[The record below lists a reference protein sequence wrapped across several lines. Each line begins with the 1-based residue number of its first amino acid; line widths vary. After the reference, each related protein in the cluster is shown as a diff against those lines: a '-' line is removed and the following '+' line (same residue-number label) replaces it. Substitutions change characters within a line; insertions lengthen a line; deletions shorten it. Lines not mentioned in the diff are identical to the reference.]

1 MTKTTFK
8 KEWDKEDSDITFD
21 DIAQCAIEWGLY
33 NSPKAVGIDIVANA
47 VTKAAN
53 CEYIYPIQDN

>member
-8 KEWDKEDSDITFD
+8 KKWDTEDSNITFD

-33 NSPKAVGIDIVANA
+33 KSPETERIDIVVNA
-47 VTKAAN
+47 VTKAAK
-53 CEYIYPIQDN
+53 CKCIYPIQNY